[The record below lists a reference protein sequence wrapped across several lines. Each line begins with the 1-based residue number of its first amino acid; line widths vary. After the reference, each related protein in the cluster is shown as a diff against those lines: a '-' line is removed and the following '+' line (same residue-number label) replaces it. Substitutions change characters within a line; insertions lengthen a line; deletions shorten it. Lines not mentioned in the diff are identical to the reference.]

1 MNRFISLLILLFMIV
16 SLAIPILNINNEVQY
31 EKEEKE
37 VKPVL
42 LYDIRYELVVEEV
55 VEEQDP
61 YEIAIQEMQ
70 EKMSKIESIEDNKE
84 WFLAYKD
91 IVFEYAEWIDPPETI
106 YDYFTDNEIYLIQR
120 VVETE
125 TYDQD
130 FISKCNV
137 ASVIINRFES
147 GKYGD
152 SIESIITAPNQFSYW
167 RKDITENTIL
177 AVEYAFQIEDTT
189 NGCIAFR
196 SDDNPNAWYSWHY
209 VYTDKAGHHFYME

>member
-1 MNRFISLLILLFMIV
+1 MKRFISLLILLFMVV
-16 SLAIPILNINNEVQY
+16 SLVIPILDVNSKESTQNNIVESVFSS
-31 EKEEKE
+31 
-37 VKPVL
+37 
-42 LYDIRYELVVEEV
+42 DITYELVFEEA

-70 EKMSKIESIEDNKE
+70 EKMKEINSIEDNKE